1 VGVEW
6 PKKEDNTRVLL
17 RALMMR
23 VAYGH
28 ALACHYADDRA
39 YHYQAW
45 LWIDTHLDLLVAVAE
60 KGGTPTDEALYPR
73 LDACYP
79 LPHRVLCAEE
89 LPDLGRYLVHV
100 DFIMD
105 SGKGKTQHPTLAN
118 ELIHLL
124 CKLMNQIC
132 HIRHLGDTILEYAAL
147 FKSPCRCPCV
157 RYMQHHREIEQL
169 VRLALKCSL
178 LGNFPRCLVR
188 LRLAARVRLA
198 MQLTMEEPEPKALAA
213 WIERHPFTVMFAL
226 RELFLY
232 AFPNCIHCQ

>member
-1 VGVEW
+1 MRSHSSSAGPADAIHSKVLRTACACSFAHTHAHTGLVGVEW
-6 PKKEDNTRVLL
+6 PSKEDTSRELVRV
-17 RALMMR
+17 LMMR

-45 LWIDTHLDLLVAVAE
+45 LWIDTHLDMLVAVAS
-60 KGGTPTDEALYPR
+60 KGGSPTDEALYPL

-132 HIRHLGDTILEYAAL
+132 HIRHLGDTILECA
-147 FKSPCRCPCV
+147 
-157 RYMQHHREIEQL
+157 
-169 VRLALKCSL
+169 
-178 LGNFPRCLVR
+178 
-188 LRLAARVRLA
+188 LRLSTSHSCPRHTLSNTWEISGLCRARYPITGSVQLEADGERTVRQA
-198 MQLTMEEPEPKALAA
+198 P
-213 WIERHPFTVMFAL
+213 
-226 RELFLY
+226 LFSL
-232 AFPNCIHCQ
+232 Q